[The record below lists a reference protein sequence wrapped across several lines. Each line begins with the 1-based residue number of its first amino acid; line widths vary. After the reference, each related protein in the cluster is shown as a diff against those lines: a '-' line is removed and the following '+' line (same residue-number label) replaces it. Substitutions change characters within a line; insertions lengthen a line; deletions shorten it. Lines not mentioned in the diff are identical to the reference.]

1 MICSYCRSD
10 EITESV
16 KQAKSDE
23 IDAGVDGFMVYD
35 LRIVDAINELWHSK
49 CPSDNQLAILPDVER
64 ITAASLVKIPE
75 GGVTIEGLK

>member
-1 MICSYCRSD
+1 M
-10 EITESV
+10 
-16 KQAKSDE
+16 E

-35 LRIVDAINELWHSK
+35 LRIVDAVNEMWQRK
-49 CPSDNQLAILPDVER
+49 CPGDNQLSILPDVDR